1 MDRISTRNTYQS
13 ALLNIMSGLTRQNTA
28 EQEVATGKIADNL
41 KGYGAD
47 ADALTATRSLWARVD
62 THINNGKMLAS
73 TLEVQD
79 QVLGQLADAA
89 LKARGAVAEAVATG
103 GTEGLLTALQ
113 GFLSQAVDSLNT
125 EYQGRHLF
133 AGGRSDTEPVAAL
146 TLADL
151 SAAPTIASLFANDQL
166 ELTSRLDDK
175 LSVSTNFLANDLG
188 GPLFSALKAVQ
199 DLNAGPLGPLTGNLT
214 PAQSSA
220 LQGMLASFDSAWNGL
235 NEAVAENGGLQNRV
249 EAIQTGLTDRQT
261 ALTSVLGDMTD
272 VDMAAA
278 LSRAQLA
285 QTAVQ
290 ASAQVFASLQGSSL
304 LVALSGR

>member
-13 ALLNIMSGLTRQNTA
+13 ALLNIMSGLKRQNTA

-47 ADALTATRSLWARVD
+47 ADALTATRSLWSRID

-89 LKARGAVAEAVATG
+89 QKARGAVAEAVATG

-133 AGGRSDTEPVAAL
+133 AGGRSDTEPAQPGV

-151 SAAPTIASLFANDQL
+151 AAAPGVGGFFSNDQL
-166 ELTSRLDDK
+166 EITSRIDDK
-175 LSVSTNFLANDLG
+175 LTVRTNFLADALG
-188 GPLFSALKAVQ
+188 GPLFAALRQVAV
-199 DLNAGPLGPLTGNLT
+199 LTEPPNPPLSGNLT
-214 PAQSSA
+214 PTQSSA
-220 LQGMLASFDSAWNGL
+220 LQGMLATFDSAWNGL
-235 NEAVAENGGLQNRV
+235 NEAV
-249 EAIQTGLTDRQT
+249 
-261 ALTSVLGDMTD
+261 
-272 VDMAAA
+272 
-278 LSRAQLA
+278 
-285 QTAVQ
+285 
-290 ASAQVFASLQGSSL
+290 
-304 LVALSGR
+304 